1 MKNRG
6 EEGVGWRWEAV
17 LTGGPQLAASGRER
31 RGRKRGWRA
40 GPSLQRE
47 KSEGGRSWA
56 GGPAGLKGGKREE
69 GWGVWDFFFFKPFQ
83 TSNSNI
89 F

>member
-1 MKNRG
+1 VGGGPDGRAPAG
-6 EEGVGWRWEAV
+6 SEWEREEGKEKG
-17 LTGGPQLAASGRER
+17 LTSGPELAE
-31 RGRKRGWRA
+31 
-40 GPSLQRE
+40 RE